1 MTMKLRPLKTE
12 PEYDALMAW
21 VDEQFD
27 KKTPPDSPTGE
38 TIQIALLLIKAYE
51 DKHYPI
57 PSPDPIE
64 AIRLK
69 MEEKGYR
76 NKDFVGKVG
85 SKSYVSAVLNRRKPL
100 TLEMAKF
107 FHKELGIP
115 AGVLLS

>member
-1 MTMKLRPLKTE
+1 MKLKPIKTE
-12 PEYDALMAW
+12 QEYDELMNW

-27 KKTPPDSPTGE
+27 LKTPPNSSQGE
-38 TIQIALLLIKAYE
+38 TLQIALLLIRAYE
-51 DKHYPI
+51 DEHYSI
-57 PSPDPIE
+57 PAPDPID

-69 MEEKGYR
+69 MEEKGFR
-76 NKDFVGKVG
+76 NKDFVGKLG

>member
-1 MTMKLRPLKTE
+1 MKLKLLKTE
-12 PEYDALMAW
+12 QKYDLLMAW

-27 KKTPPDSPTGE
+27 KRTPPSSPEGE
-38 TIQIALLLIKAYE
+38 TVQIALLLIKAYE
-51 DKHYPI
+51 DEHYSD
-57 PSPDPIE
+57 PSPDPID

-76 NKDFVGKVG
+76 NKDFVGELG

-100 TLEMAKF
+100 TLEMARY
-107 FHKELGIP
+107 FHKKLGIP

>member
-1 MTMKLRPLKTE
+1 MKLKPIKTE
-12 PEYDALMAW
+12 EEYDGMMAW

-27 KKTPPDSPTGE
+27 RKIRPDSPEGE
-38 TIQIALLLIKAYE
+38 TLQIALLLVKAYE
-51 DKHYPI
+51 DKHYVI
-57 PSPDPIE
+57 PASDPID

-69 MEEKGYR
+69 MEEKGVR
-76 NKDFVGKVG
+76 NKDFVGKLG

-115 AGVLLS
+115 ASTLLA